1 MKRKWLKLL
10 ITFILLIIF
19 TFIILV
25 FLSNKVMPF
34 YMNYSEAEM
43 KRVVTT
49 VINKSVTEEVTN
61 QLEVDSLFVL
71 KKENDNTIIVDFD
84 PVIVNR
90 VMSKISDV
98 VYNNLKLIS
107 KKDKL
112 TLEKYNLDESYFYIP
127 GGIIFNTTMLNNV
140 GRRIPINL
148 EIISSVNPNLK
159 TEVTEYGINNSLIEV
174 YINVIVDVKMILPM
188 YANTMQIVVVVPL
201 AVKLIQGEVPKYYQR
216 GYASSTLFFD
226 EKSTFLSIFKFIKP
240 LDIECKYIS
249 SLDSFATSKS
259 IVIALFFSTV
269 FILIKGILAF
279 KYLLARDNASL

>member
-127 GGIIFNTTMLNNV
+127 SGIIFNTTILNNV
-140 GRRIPINL
+140 GPRIPINL

-188 YANTMQIVVVVPL
+188 YSNTLQIVVVVPL

-226 EKSTFLSIFKFIKP
+226 EEST
-240 LDIECKYIS
+240 
-249 SLDSFATSKS
+249 
-259 IVIALFFSTV
+259 
-269 FILIKGILAF
+269 
-279 KYLLARDNASL
+279 

>member
-127 GGIIFNTTMLNNV
+127 SGIIFNTTMLNNV
-140 GRRIPINL
+140 GPRIPINL

-188 YANTMQIVVVVPL
+188 HANTMQIVVVVPL

-226 EKSTFLSIFKFIKP
+226 EKST
-240 LDIECKYIS
+240 
-249 SLDSFATSKS
+249 
-259 IVIALFFSTV
+259 
-269 FILIKGILAF
+269 
-279 KYLLARDNASL
+279 

>member
-25 FLSNKVMPF
+25 FLSNKVIPF

-61 QLEVDSLFVL
+61 QLEVDSFFVL

-127 GGIIFNTTMLNNV
+127 SGIIFNTTMLNNV
-140 GRRIPINL
+140 GPRIPINL

-174 YINVIVDVKMILPM
+174 YIHVIVDVKMILPM
-188 YANTMQIVVVVPL
+188 YSNTMQIVVVLPL

-226 EKSTFLSIFKFIKP
+226 EKST
-240 LDIECKYIS
+240 
-249 SLDSFATSKS
+249 
-259 IVIALFFSTV
+259 
-269 FILIKGILAF
+269 
-279 KYLLARDNASL
+279 

>member
-127 GGIIFNTTMLNNV
+127 SGIIFNTTMLNNI
-140 GRRIPINL
+140 GPRIPINL

-188 YANTMQIVVVVPL
+188 YSNTMKIVVVIPL

-226 EKSTFLSIFKFIKP
+226 EKST
-240 LDIECKYIS
+240 
-249 SLDSFATSKS
+249 
-259 IVIALFFSTV
+259 
-269 FILIKGILAF
+269 
-279 KYLLARDNASL
+279 

>member
-127 GGIIFNTTMLNNV
+127 SGIIFNTTILNNV
-140 GRRIPINL
+140 GPRIPINL

-226 EKSTFLSIFKFIKP
+226 EKST
-240 LDIECKYIS
+240 
-249 SLDSFATSKS
+249 
-259 IVIALFFSTV
+259 
-269 FILIKGILAF
+269 
-279 KYLLARDNASL
+279 

>member
-112 TLEKYNLDESYFYIP
+112 TLEKYNIDESYFYIP
-127 GGIIFNTTMLNNV
+127 SGIIFNTTMLNNI
-140 GRRIPINL
+140 GPRIPINL

-174 YINVIVDVKMILPM
+174 YIHVIVDVKMILPM
-188 YANTMQIVVVVPL
+188 YSNTMQIVVVIPL

-226 EKSTFLSIFKFIKP
+226 EKST
-240 LDIECKYIS
+240 
-249 SLDSFATSKS
+249 
-259 IVIALFFSTV
+259 
-269 FILIKGILAF
+269 
-279 KYLLARDNASL
+279 

>member
-127 GGIIFNTTMLNNV
+127 SGIIFNTTMLNNI
-140 GRRIPINL
+140 GPRIPIKL

-188 YANTMQIVVVVPL
+188 YSNTMQIVVVLPL

-226 EKSTFLSIFKFIKP
+226 EKST
-240 LDIECKYIS
+240 
-249 SLDSFATSKS
+249 
-259 IVIALFFSTV
+259 
-269 FILIKGILAF
+269 
-279 KYLLARDNASL
+279 

>member
-25 FLSNKVMPF
+25 FLSNKVIPF

-61 QLEVDSLFVL
+61 QLEVDSFFVL

-127 GGIIFNTTMLNNV
+127 SGIIFNTTMLNNV
-140 GRRIPINL
+140 GPRIPINL

-174 YINVIVDVKMILPM
+174 YIHVIVDVKMILPM
-188 YANTMQIVVVVPL
+188 YSNTMQIVVVLPL

-226 EKSTFLSIFKFIKP
+226 
-240 LDIECKYIS
+240 
-249 SLDSFATSKS
+249 
-259 IVIALFFSTV
+259 
-269 FILIKGILAF
+269 
-279 KYLLARDNASL
+279 

>member
-1 MKRKWLKLL
+1 M
-10 ITFILLIIF
+10 F

-25 FLSNKVMPF
+25 FLSNKVIPF

-61 QLEVDSLFVL
+61 QLEVDSFFVL

-112 TLEKYNLDESYFYIP
+112 TLEKYNIDESYFYIP
-127 GGIIFNTTMLNNV
+127 SGIIFNTTMLNNI
-140 GRRIPINL
+140 GPRIPINL

-188 YANTMQIVVVVPL
+188 YSNTMQIVVVVPL

-226 EKSTFLSIFKFIKP
+226 EKST
-240 LDIECKYIS
+240 
-249 SLDSFATSKS
+249 
-259 IVIALFFSTV
+259 
-269 FILIKGILAF
+269 
-279 KYLLARDNASL
+279 

>member
-112 TLEKYNLDESYFYIP
+112 TLEKYNIDESYFYIP
-127 GGIIFNTTMLNNV
+127 SGIIFNTTMLNNI
-140 GRRIPINL
+140 GPRIPINL

-174 YINVIVDVKMILPM
+174 YINLIVDVKMILPM
-188 YANTMQIVVVVPL
+188 YSNTMQIVVVVPL

-226 EKSTFLSIFKFIKP
+226 EKST
-240 LDIECKYIS
+240 
-249 SLDSFATSKS
+249 
-259 IVIALFFSTV
+259 
-269 FILIKGILAF
+269 
-279 KYLLARDNASL
+279 

>member
-61 QLEVDSLFVL
+61 QLEVDSLFAL

-127 GGIIFNTTMLNNV
+127 SGIIFNTTMLNNI
-140 GRRIPINL
+140 GPRIPINL

-188 YANTMQIVVVVPL
+188 YSNTMQIVVVVPL

-226 EKSTFLSIFKFIKP
+226 EKST
-240 LDIECKYIS
+240 
-249 SLDSFATSKS
+249 
-259 IVIALFFSTV
+259 
-269 FILIKGILAF
+269 
-279 KYLLARDNASL
+279 

>member
-112 TLEKYNLDESYFYIP
+112 TLEKYNIDESYFYIP
-127 GGIIFNTTMLNNV
+127 SGIIFNTTMLNNV
-140 GRRIPINL
+140 GPRIPINL

-188 YANTMQIVVVVPL
+188 YSNTMQIVVVLPL

-226 EKSTFLSIFKFIKP
+226 EKST
-240 LDIECKYIS
+240 
-249 SLDSFATSKS
+249 
-259 IVIALFFSTV
+259 
-269 FILIKGILAF
+269 
-279 KYLLARDNASL
+279 

>member
-112 TLEKYNLDESYFYIP
+112 TLEKYNIDESYFYIP
-127 GGIIFNTTMLNNV
+127 SGIIFNTTMLNNI
-140 GRRIPINL
+140 GPRIPINL

-188 YANTMQIVVVVPL
+188 YSNTMQIVVVVPL

-226 EKSTFLSIFKFIKP
+226 EKST
-240 LDIECKYIS
+240 
-249 SLDSFATSKS
+249 
-259 IVIALFFSTV
+259 
-269 FILIKGILAF
+269 
-279 KYLLARDNASL
+279 

>member
-127 GGIIFNTTMLNNV
+127 SGIIFNTTMLNNI
-140 GRRIPINL
+140 GPRIPINL

-188 YANTMQIVVVVPL
+188 YSNTMQIVVVVPL

-216 GYASSTLFFD
+216 GYASSALFFD
-226 EKSTFLSIFKFIKP
+226 EKNT
-240 LDIECKYIS
+240 
-249 SLDSFATSKS
+249 
-259 IVIALFFSTV
+259 
-269 FILIKGILAF
+269 
-279 KYLLARDNASL
+279 

>member
-112 TLEKYNLDESYFYIP
+112 TLEKYNIDESYFYIP
-127 GGIIFNTTMLNNV
+127 SGIIFNTTMLNNV
-140 GRRIPINL
+140 GPRIPINL

-188 YANTMQIVVVVPL
+188 YANTMQIVVVLPL

-226 EKSTFLSIFKFIKP
+226 EKST
-240 LDIECKYIS
+240 
-249 SLDSFATSKS
+249 
-259 IVIALFFSTV
+259 
-269 FILIKGILAF
+269 
-279 KYLLARDNASL
+279 

>member
-127 GGIIFNTTMLNNV
+127 SGIIFNTTMLNNV
-140 GRRIPINL
+140 GPRIPINL

-188 YANTMQIVVVVPL
+188 YSNTMQIVVVVPL

-226 EKSTFLSIFKFIKP
+226 EKST
-240 LDIECKYIS
+240 
-249 SLDSFATSKS
+249 
-259 IVIALFFSTV
+259 
-269 FILIKGILAF
+269 
-279 KYLLARDNASL
+279 

>member
-127 GGIIFNTTMLNNV
+127 SGIIFNTTMLNNV
-140 GRRIPINL
+140 GPRIPINL

-188 YANTMQIVVVVPL
+188 YSNTMQIVVVLPL

-226 EKSTFLSIFKFIKP
+226 EKST
-240 LDIECKYIS
+240 
-249 SLDSFATSKS
+249 
-259 IVIALFFSTV
+259 
-269 FILIKGILAF
+269 
-279 KYLLARDNASL
+279 

>member
-127 GGIIFNTTMLNNV
+127 SGIIFNTTMLNNI
-140 GRRIPINL
+140 GPRIPINL

-174 YINVIVDVKMILPM
+174 YIHVIVDVKMILPM
-188 YANTMQIVVVVPL
+188 HANTMQIVVVVPL

-226 EKSTFLSIFKFIKP
+226 EKST
-240 LDIECKYIS
+240 
-249 SLDSFATSKS
+249 
-259 IVIALFFSTV
+259 
-269 FILIKGILAF
+269 
-279 KYLLARDNASL
+279 

>member
-61 QLEVDSLFVL
+61 QLEIDSLFVL

-127 GGIIFNTTMLNNV
+127 SGIIFNTTMLNNV
-140 GRRIPINL
+140 GPRIPINL

-226 EKSTFLSIFKFIKP
+226 EKST
-240 LDIECKYIS
+240 
-249 SLDSFATSKS
+249 
-259 IVIALFFSTV
+259 
-269 FILIKGILAF
+269 
-279 KYLLARDNASL
+279 

>member
-25 FLSNKVMPF
+25 FLSNEVMPF

-127 GGIIFNTTMLNNV
+127 SGIIFNTTMLNNI
-140 GRRIPINL
+140 GPRIPINL

-188 YANTMQIVVVVPL
+188 YSNTMQIVVVVPL

-226 EKSTFLSIFKFIKP
+226 EKST
-240 LDIECKYIS
+240 
-249 SLDSFATSKS
+249 
-259 IVIALFFSTV
+259 
-269 FILIKGILAF
+269 
-279 KYLLARDNASL
+279 

>member
-112 TLEKYNLDESYFYIP
+112 TLEKYNIDESYFYIP
-127 GGIIFNTTMLNNV
+127 SGIIFNTTMLNNI
-140 GRRIPINL
+140 GPRIPINL

-174 YINVIVDVKMILPM
+174 YIHVIVDVKMILPM
-188 YANTMQIVVVVPL
+188 YSNTMQIVVVVPL

-226 EKSTFLSIFKFIKP
+226 EKST
-240 LDIECKYIS
+240 
-249 SLDSFATSKS
+249 
-259 IVIALFFSTV
+259 
-269 FILIKGILAF
+269 
-279 KYLLARDNASL
+279 

>member
-127 GGIIFNTTMLNNV
+127 SGIIFNTTMLNNI
-140 GRRIPINL
+140 GPRIPIDL

-188 YANTMQIVVVVPL
+188 YANTMQIVVVLPL

-226 EKSTFLSIFKFIKP
+226 EKKHL
-240 LDIECKYIS
+240 
-249 SLDSFATSKS
+249 
-259 IVIALFFSTV
+259 
-269 FILIKGILAF
+269 
-279 KYLLARDNASL
+279 N

>member
-10 ITFILLIIF
+10 ITFILLIMF

-25 FLSNKVMPF
+25 FLSNKVIPF

-61 QLEVDSLFVL
+61 QLEVDSFFVL

-112 TLEKYNLDESYFYIP
+112 TLEKYNIDESYFYIP
-127 GGIIFNTTMLNNV
+127 SGIIFNTTMLNNI
-140 GRRIPINL
+140 GPRIPINL

-226 EKSTFLSIFKFIKP
+226 EKST
-240 LDIECKYIS
+240 
-249 SLDSFATSKS
+249 
-259 IVIALFFSTV
+259 
-269 FILIKGILAF
+269 
-279 KYLLARDNASL
+279 

>member
-127 GGIIFNTTMLNNV
+127 SGIIFNTTMLNNI
-140 GRRIPINL
+140 GPRIPINL

-174 YINVIVDVKMILPM
+174 YIHVIVDAKMILPM
-188 YANTMQIVVVVPL
+188 YSNTMQIVVVVPL

-226 EKSTFLSIFKFIKP
+226 EKST
-240 LDIECKYIS
+240 
-249 SLDSFATSKS
+249 
-259 IVIALFFSTV
+259 
-269 FILIKGILAF
+269 
-279 KYLLARDNASL
+279 

>member
-127 GGIIFNTTMLNNV
+127 SGIIFNTTMLNNI
-140 GRRIPINL
+140 GPRIPINL

-188 YANTMQIVVVVPL
+188 YSNTMQIVVVVPL

-226 EKSTFLSIFKFIKP
+226 
-240 LDIECKYIS
+240 
-249 SLDSFATSKS
+249 
-259 IVIALFFSTV
+259 
-269 FILIKGILAF
+269 
-279 KYLLARDNASL
+279 

>member
-71 KKENDNTIIVDFD
+71 KKENDNIIIVDFD

-127 GGIIFNTTMLNNV
+127 SGIIFNTTMLNNV
-140 GRRIPINL
+140 GPRIPINL

-174 YINVIVDVKMILPM
+174 YIHVIVDVKMILPM

-226 EKSTFLSIFKFIKP
+226 EKST
-240 LDIECKYIS
+240 
-249 SLDSFATSKS
+249 
-259 IVIALFFSTV
+259 
-269 FILIKGILAF
+269 
-279 KYLLARDNASL
+279 

>member
-127 GGIIFNTTMLNNV
+127 SGIIFNTTMLNNV
-140 GRRIPINL
+140 GPRIPINL

-174 YINVIVDVKMILPM
+174 YIHVIVDVKMILPM
-188 YANTMQIVVVVPL
+188 YSNTMQIVVVVPL

-226 EKSTFLSIFKFIKP
+226 EKST
-240 LDIECKYIS
+240 
-249 SLDSFATSKS
+249 
-259 IVIALFFSTV
+259 
-269 FILIKGILAF
+269 
-279 KYLLARDNASL
+279 

>member
-71 KKENDNTIIVDFD
+71 KKENNNTIIVDFD

-127 GGIIFNTTMLNNV
+127 SGIIFNTTMLNNV
-140 GRRIPINL
+140 GPRIPINL

-226 EKSTFLSIFKFIKP
+226 EKST
-240 LDIECKYIS
+240 
-249 SLDSFATSKS
+249 
-259 IVIALFFSTV
+259 
-269 FILIKGILAF
+269 
-279 KYLLARDNASL
+279 

>member
-71 KKENDNTIIVDFD
+71 KKENNNTIIVDFD

-127 GGIIFNTTMLNNV
+127 SGIIFNTTMLNNV
-140 GRRIPINL
+140 GPRIPINL

-188 YANTMQIVVVVPL
+188 YSNTMQIVVVVPL

-216 GYASSTLFFD
+216 GYAPSTLFF
-226 EKSTFLSIFKFIKP
+226 
-240 LDIECKYIS
+240 
-249 SLDSFATSKS
+249 
-259 IVIALFFSTV
+259 
-269 FILIKGILAF
+269 
-279 KYLLARDNASL
+279 

>member
-127 GGIIFNTTMLNNV
+127 SGIIFNTTMLNNV
-140 GRRIPINL
+140 GPRIPINL

-174 YINVIVDVKMILPM
+174 YIHVIVDVKMILPM
-188 YANTMQIVVVVPL
+188 YSNTMQIVVIVPL

-226 EKSTFLSIFKFIKP
+226 EKST
-240 LDIECKYIS
+240 
-249 SLDSFATSKS
+249 
-259 IVIALFFSTV
+259 
-269 FILIKGILAF
+269 
-279 KYLLARDNASL
+279 

>member
-10 ITFILLIIF
+10 ITFILLIMF

-25 FLSNKVMPF
+25 FLSNKVIPF

-61 QLEVDSLFVL
+61 QLEVDSFFVL

-112 TLEKYNLDESYFYIP
+112 TLEKYNIDESYFYIP
-127 GGIIFNTTMLNNV
+127 SGIIFNTTMLNNI
-140 GRRIPINL
+140 GPRIPINL

-188 YANTMQIVVVVPL
+188 YSNTMQIVVVVPL

-226 EKSTFLSIFKFIKP
+226 EKST
-240 LDIECKYIS
+240 
-249 SLDSFATSKS
+249 
-259 IVIALFFSTV
+259 
-269 FILIKGILAF
+269 
-279 KYLLARDNASL
+279 

>member
-127 GGIIFNTTMLNNV
+127 SGIIFNTTMLNNI
-140 GRRIPINL
+140 GPRIPINL

-188 YANTMQIVVVVPL
+188 YANTMQIVVIVPL

-226 EKSTFLSIFKFIKP
+226 EKST
-240 LDIECKYIS
+240 
-249 SLDSFATSKS
+249 
-259 IVIALFFSTV
+259 
-269 FILIKGILAF
+269 
-279 KYLLARDNASL
+279 

>member
-1 MKRKWLKLL
+1 MKRKWLKFL
-10 ITFILLIIF
+10 ITFIFLIIF

-61 QLEVDSLFVL
+61 QLEVDSFFVL

-112 TLEKYNLDESYFYIP
+112 TLEKYNIDESYFYIP
-127 GGIIFNTTMLNNV
+127 SGIIFNTTMLNNI
-140 GRRIPINL
+140 GPRIPINL

-174 YINVIVDVKMILPM
+174 YIHVIVDVKMILPM
-188 YANTMQIVVVVPL
+188 YSNTMQIVVVVPL

-226 EKSTFLSIFKFIKP
+226 EKST
-240 LDIECKYIS
+240 
-249 SLDSFATSKS
+249 
-259 IVIALFFSTV
+259 
-269 FILIKGILAF
+269 
-279 KYLLARDNASL
+279 

>member
-127 GGIIFNTTMLNNV
+127 SGIIFNTTMLNNI
-140 GRRIPINL
+140 GPRIPINL

-188 YANTMQIVVVVPL
+188 YSNTMQIVVVVPL

-216 GYASSTLFFD
+216 GYTSSTLFFD
-226 EKSTFLSIFKFIKP
+226 EKSI
-240 LDIECKYIS
+240 
-249 SLDSFATSKS
+249 
-259 IVIALFFSTV
+259 
-269 FILIKGILAF
+269 
-279 KYLLARDNASL
+279 